1 MTSPGGPQTRRSAG
15 VGDFLEGS
23 GVSLPLFVVNS
34 SEDVHASSD
43 ITPAANNLDEAE
55 ASGGA
60 VIGVGGEGGEG
71 VFSGKEGGSALETST
86 RAGGEGKSVRDGG
99 ENWRKSEITSLDRYE
114 NTSYT
119 GTPDKYHNV
128 LCKIWKR
135 VRRNPPKM
143 LKSNKNSPFR
153 PTRSI

>member
-1 MTSPGGPQTRRSAG
+1 M
-15 VGDFLEGS
+15 
-23 GVSLPLFVVNS
+23 NS

-60 VIGVGGEGGEG
+60 VIEVDGEGGEDLL
-71 VFSGKEGGSALETST
+71 SGNEGDSSLETST

-119 GTPDKYHNV
+119 RTPDTYHNI
-128 LCKIWKR
+128 LCKVWKR
-135 VRRNPPKM
+135 ARRNPPKM